1 MLLLSN
7 NLRGKIQFPKDAVVR
22 VNSAWVKT
30 EEELSQ
36 ILTKNHDRYVFLDFP
51 SGRTKPPRPTLTL
64 MQLLQAI
71 RLNKNVQYFAVS
83 NAEDEEQL
91 ENIKNLIGEVE
102 LVPKIETIIGVEN
115 IRKIQKA
122 SKCKIVMLDVED
134 LYVCCKADTKLYQNN
149 INKLYRKCKELNIKV
164 IRLCGVA
171 FEEVSL
177 G

>member
-30 EEELSQ
+30 EKDLQE
-36 ILTKNHDRYVFLDFP
+36 ILTKNYDRDVFLDFP
-51 SGRTKPPRPTLTL
+51 SGRTKPPQPTLTL

-71 RLNKNVQYFAVS
+71 RLNKNVKYFAVS

-91 ENIKNLIGEVE
+91 ENIKHLIGEVE
-102 LVPKIETIIGVEN
+102 LVPKIETIVGVGN
-115 IRKIQKA
+115 IRKIVKA
-122 SKCKIVMLDVED
+122 SGCKIVMLDVED
-134 LYVCCKADTKLYQNN
+134 LYVDCDADTKIYESKYNQLYV
-149 INKLYRKCKELNIKV
+149 KCKELGVKV

-171 FEEVSL
+171 FE
-177 G
+177 

>member
-7 NLRGKIQFPKDAVVR
+7 NLRGKIQFPKNAVVR

-36 ILTKNHDRYVFLDFP
+36 ILTRNSDRDVFLDFP
-51 SGRTKPPRPTLTL
+51 SGRTKPPQPTLTL
-64 MQLLQAI
+64 MQLLQSI
-71 RLNKNVQYFAVS
+71 RLNKNVKYFAVS

-91 ENIKNLIGEVE
+91 ENIKNIIGDVE
-102 LVPKIETIIGVEN
+102 LVPKIETIVGVEN
-115 IRKIQKA
+115 IRKIKKA

-134 LYVCCKADTKLYQNN
+134 LYVNCKTDTKIYQHNYD
-149 INKLYRKCKELNIKV
+149 KLYAKCKELGIKV

-171 FEEVSL
+171 FE
-177 G
+177 